1 MRDWLFYWRNE
12 WKQRTT
18 IWLSPNIMN
27 SLNDMRSKANC
38 KSRSEFIEQA
48 IQFYSEY
55 NDAMNKGQH

>member
-1 MRDWLFYWRNE
+1 ME
-12 WKQRTT
+12 KKQRTT

-48 IQFYSEY
+48 IQFYS
-55 NDAMNKGQH
+55 DAMNKGQH